1 MRSVQTNSAVY
12 APSRHSRQRRR
23 HPKGQ
28 AKKRPRFD
36 AANGILNKTFAPII
50 GRDLGM
56 LGSPREIEREFYH
69 SLSNFAA
76 LYGLKIPPAR
86 EEYPLNITQAFEVVK
101 QQFSALDTGLQVI
114 ILKEKKH
121 KACVT
126 TVKTY
131 DTGMCLFYIAVKP
144 LVLLLQNPH
153 KKTQANLLLSVFAYL
168 RQVAGVPDFHDGFV
182 GGYYQTIQE
191 WYTQDPRD
199 YDEDVCNELTSTY
212 RSMEYFGRKV
222 FKSIRN
228 KYHLEQFENRVRSF
242 APKTA
247 NDRELLATGTEILN
261 LYLAYPE
268 RRIMDNMYYGFFEPE
283 QEDRILPDQY
293 ISFFWEAEGMV
304 YEQLMECINVDFQ
317 EICCIEEPLSFQLFD
332 TPQTAQAHSL
342 VFEETFFE
350 CLHKLADLLDIL

>member
-12 APSRHSRQRRR
+12 APPRHRLQRRR
-23 HPKGQ
+23 HPKGH
-28 AKKRPRFD
+28 AEKRPRFD
-36 AANGILNKTFAPII
+36 AANGFLNKTFAPSIS
-50 GRDLGM
+50 RDLGL
-56 LGSPREIEREFYH
+56 LGKPNEIEREFYR

-76 LYGLKIPPAR
+76 LYGLQIPTPKH
-86 EEYPLNITQAFEVVK
+86 EYPFNITQAFEAAK
-101 QQFSALDTGLQVI
+101 QQFAKLNTGLGVI

-131 DTGMCLFYIAVKP
+131 DTGMCLFYISVKP

-168 RQVAGVPDFHDGFV
+168 WQVAGMPDFYDGFV
-182 GGYYQTIQE
+182 GGYYETIKE

-199 YDEDVCNELTSTY
+199 YDEDVCDELTSTY

-222 FKSIRN
+222 FKSIRH

-242 APKTA
+242 VPKTA
-247 NDRELLATGTEILN
+247 NDKELLTVASEILN
-261 LYLAYPE
+261 LYLTYPC
-268 RRIMDNMYYGFFEPE
+268 RCITDNIHYRFFEPE

-293 ISFFWEAEGMV
+293 ISFFWEAEGTV

-317 EICCIEEPLSFQLFD
+317 EISCMEEPLAFQLFD
-332 TPQTAQAHSL
+332 IPQTEQVHSL

-350 CLHKLADLLDIL
+350 CLHKLAGLLDIL